1 MNQNEIKSIVMLLNE
16 AKESAKMQR
25 ELIEGDLES
34 YGIDSGA
41 LEELVKSQEE
51 GFKLTDEKVEEYCEK
66 IKLEGA
72 DEIIESFQDESGN
85 SGKRAWIEYG
95 IASVESMISS
105 EEDLEELEDEANGE
119 IKSYTDYICS
129 EAYDKHRMQNIEMWK
144 SMIERETN
152 PAKIAKLKKSIYIVE
167 NRYTLAFM
175 FERLHNEK
183 TASKEHQAILDS
195 FFNNARSNYMMEKFA
210 DKCEQFGFSHDLYRY
225 LLDIEERYLEE
236 KYHVFNN
243 FFLFSAMRFIG
254 HCGSEEINMAKE
266 VVQCMLNLIYNRFYS
281 EEVKETF
288 LNTIRSFLDE
298 FMDDTEIFNEK
309 NILHPGH
316 PYRIQKKKE
325 KDAAL
330 RARIYEQLTIK
341 GYANVEEEKESL
353 DAMEINEL
361 LSYYN
366 EREAEAVAAEEA
378 KKEAEEAARLAEE
391 DSEDEEEYEESD
403 NGEEQVSSVDDGSPV
418 VEE

>member
-1 MNQNEIKSIVMLLNE
+1 MNPNEIKSIVMLLNE

-25 ELIEGDLES
+25 ELIESDLES
-34 YGIDSGA
+34 YGVNSVI
-41 LEELVKSQEE
+41 LENLIKSQEE
-51 GFKLTDEKVEEYCEK
+51 GFDLTDEKVEEYYEAV
-66 IKLEGA
+66 KLDGA
-72 DEIIESFQDESGN
+72 DDAIKAFQVENDTDVIG
-85 SGKRAWIEYG
+85 GKRAWLKYAIDS
-95 IASVESMISS
+95 INVMISS
-105 EEDLEELEDEANGE
+105 EKDLEELEKEANGE

-129 EAYDKHRMQNIEMWK
+129 EAYDKHRMNNIEMWK

-152 PAKIAKLKKSIYIVE
+152 PAKISKLEKSIYITE

-183 TASKEHQAILDS
+183 TTAKEHQAMLES

-210 DKCEQFGFSHDLYRY
+210 AKCEQFGFSHDLYRY
-225 LLDIEERYLEE
+225 LLDIEEHYLEE

-254 HCGSEEINMAKE
+254 HCGSEDINMAKE
-266 VVQCMLNLIYNRFYS
+266 VVQCMLNLVYNRFYS

-298 FMDDTEIFNEK
+298 FMCDSEIFNEK

-330 RARIYEQLTIK
+330 RQRIYEMMIEK
-341 GYANVEEEKESL
+341 GYANVKEEKESL

-366 EREAEAVAAEEA
+366 EREAEAVAVEEA
-378 KKEAEEAARLAEE
+378 KKGAEEAEPLVEE
-391 DSEDEEEYEESD
+391 DFEDEGESEENTDIEEED
-403 NGEEQVSSVDDGSPV
+403 
-418 VEE
+418 